1 MLREIYFATSF
12 ELRNTVE
19 ILKKPAFKAECN
31 KMI

>member
-19 ILKKPAFKAECN
+19 ILKNRRSKPNVTK
-31 KMI
+31 